1 MNLHLDSLTK
11 SIDTLERSVKTARC
25 GTMDGLPCTH
35 ATKLPTPRMKQLGCT

>member
-25 GTMDGLPCTH
+25 GTMDGLPCSTQPNFPH
-35 ATKLPTPRMKQLGCT
+35 LG